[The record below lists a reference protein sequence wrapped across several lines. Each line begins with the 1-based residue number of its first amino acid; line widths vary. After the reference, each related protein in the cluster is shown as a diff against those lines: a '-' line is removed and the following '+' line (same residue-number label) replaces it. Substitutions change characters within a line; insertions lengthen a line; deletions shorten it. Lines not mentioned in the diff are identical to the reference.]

1 MQVIIVVDED
11 GDLSSPSSFMAQ
23 QVAALRQAIESN
35 PLAAGSFGS
44 EDSIQVEAIE
54 VVAGRRE
61 IQKIMASS
69 EPKIFCPLTLHLP
82 GYLPI
87 VPQQEIY
94 AFCREIAELRQT
106 VAQTF
111 SVPVGDGCYW
121 LPIVLTA
128 KGGLYA
134 EVIGTE
140 AGEVVSAAPASP
152 DLQAISQAISTYYQP
167 IHLSDRWRQPLY
179 QLGHQLLRHLD
190 APPSVYLLQFGF
202 KNEQIQFDRLF
213 PFPAAPAIASLTV
226 QSPDLFTCYWRCI
239 TNQPILDLLIQGD
252 LLKR

>member
-152 DLQAISQAISTYYQP
+152 DLQAISTYYQP